1 MNTII
6 IKAANLKCH
15 GCATTIK
22 NCLMKFYEVKLV
34 EVNIEDSSISIY
46 FDGDESNVGKYK
58 AKLTKMGYPE
68 QGNNGTRSIA
78 KSFVSCAIGRV
89 SK

>member
-1 MNTII
+1 MNTIT
-6 IKAANLKCH
+6 IKVANLKCH

-22 NCLMKFYEVKLV
+22 NGLIKFYEVKSL
-34 EVNIEDSSISIY
+34 EINIEDSSISIY

-58 AKLTKMGYPE
+58 AKLTKMGYPV
-68 QGNNGTRSIA
+68 QGNNSTISIA

>member
-1 MNTII
+1 MNAIT

-15 GCATTIK
+15 GCAATIK
-22 NCLMKFYEVKLV
+22 NGLMKFHDVKSV
-34 EVNIEDSSISIY
+34 EINIKDSSISIN
-46 FDGDESNVGKYK
+46 FDGDESNIGKYK

-68 QGNNGTRSIA
+68 QANNSTRSIA

-89 SK
+89 IM